1 MFIYTIVGTEEG
13 WQGGYDCPEGLSS
26 GLGEGFFDVEVKV
39 GEGNVDSTR
48 GFLECFLIGR
58 YITAFSHTSETMP
71 LETNGD
77 L

>member
-1 MFIYTIVGTEEG
+1 VFIYTTVGTEEG
-13 WQGGYDCPEGLSS
+13 RQGGYKCPEGLSS
-26 GLGEGFFDVEVKV
+26 GLGEGFFNVEVKV
-39 GEGNVDSTR
+39 GEGNVDSAHA
-48 GFLECFLIGR
+48 FLKCFLIGI